1 MKILAIVQARMD
13 STRLGGKILRI
24 LGDRE
29 VLWHVVDRS
38 RRIRQVDQVV
48 VATTVKPTDDV
59 TASFCRDNGIDC
71 FRGSDEDVLDRFY
84 GAAREY
90 GADHIVRITADCP
103 VLDPVIVEGIIDA
116 YFREGYDVCR
126 PGTEFPDGLDC
137 AIFSFA
143 VLEDTWKNATLPSD
157 REHISPYMERHTDR
171 YRVGM
176 VDTLTGLGHHRWTLD
191 EPEDYQFLQELFK
204 RLYRPGEVFLTADIL
219 AVLEREP
226 ELIKIN
232 SAFAR
237 NEGYLK
243 SLEKDEA
250 LTGRRGGREP

>member
-1 MKILAIVQARMD
+1 MSILAIVQARMD
-13 STRLGGKILRI
+13 STRLGGKILKI

-38 RRIRQVDQVV
+38 RRIRQVDRVV

-59 TASFCRDNGIDC
+59 TAAFCP
-71 FRGSDEDVLDRFY
+71 
-84 GAAREY
+84 
-90 GADHIVRITADCP
+90 DHVVRITADCP

-116 YFREGYDVCR
+116 YFRKGYDVCR

-143 VLEDTWKNATLPSD
+143 VLEDTWKSATLPSD
-157 REHISPYMERHTDR
+157 REHLSPYMERHTDK
-171 YRVGM
+171 YKVGM

-191 EPEDYQFLQELFK
+191 EPEDYRFLQELFR
-204 RLYRPGEVFLTADIL
+204 RLYRPGEIFLTADIL
-219 AVLEREP
+219 GVLEREP
-226 ELIKIN
+226 ELMRIN

-243 SLEKDEA
+243 SLEKDQA
-250 LTGRRGGREP
+250 LTGRKGGREP